1 IAGQFPV
8 PVRRTAPHCAPHDSS
23 SGLFVASQSRGN
35 TAVRSMLPSNTFVL
49 SHPLSRVLHVG
60 RQ

>member
-1 IAGQFPV
+1 MAGQFSV
-8 PVRRTAPHCAPHDSS
+8 PVIRTAPHCAPHDSR

-35 TAVRSMLPSNTFVL
+35 TRNMVVL